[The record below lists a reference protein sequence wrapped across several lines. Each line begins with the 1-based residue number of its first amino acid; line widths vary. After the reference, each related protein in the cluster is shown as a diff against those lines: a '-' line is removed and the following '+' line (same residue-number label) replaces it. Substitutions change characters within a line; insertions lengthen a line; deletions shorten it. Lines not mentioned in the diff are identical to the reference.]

1 MSELPLDIDPVFYVV
16 VGVVGFT
23 GFLTGD
29 MVVRVGLVP
38 TLLAILACL
47 VAACVLLRVA
57 PGEIVAAGVSA
68 ALYGV
73 GVMAMSSLLVLWS
86 SLVFPEQPSTGFSV
100 TLFLFGVGCVAGPA
114 ALGALGDRFGLAAA
128 FLVAAG
134 ITTLT
139 AGVVRFPRQGR
150 AGAGG

>member
-1 MSELPLDIDPVFYVV
+1 MDIGPVFYVV

-86 SLVFPEQPSTGFSV
+86 GSLAQLVNYTGFAV
-100 TLFLFGVGCVAGPA
+100 VLFSAVAV
-114 ALGALGDRFGLAAA
+114 LADK
-128 FLVAAG
+128 
-134 ITTLT
+134 
-139 AGVVRFPRQGR
+139 
-150 AGAGG
+150 